1 MRSKI
6 KAGDL
11 EVGAIVFIGGNTYRI
26 ADGRYYM
33 MSATCVDL
41 HAVKLTDQGEVKTVL
56 QLPWD
61 LEVEGHDRIDRLE
74 LGRRYRLRDRVN
86 FAEWIGDCL
95 SVYGETPTYA
105 SYSILQV
112 GTPLVA
118 THDTADI
125 AVREPEVLEDIS
137 PTPGQQV
144 RVLSQNISGTIVSQ
158 LTDGRWSI
166 DCGDGIGGFV
176 ADIFDLEYNNA

>member
-1 MRSKI
+1 MRSTI

-11 EVGAIVFIGGNTYRI
+11 EVGAIVFIGDKTYRI
-26 ADGRYYM
+26 
-33 MSATCVDL
+33 TDL
-41 HAVKLTDQGEVKTVL
+41 LHHKSLGWSEFLAVRLTVL
-56 QLPWD
+56 GEIKADFTQD
-61 LEVEGHDRIDRLE
+61 LDQEIEGHNRIDRLQ

-95 SVYGETPTYA
+95 AVYGETDTFA

-125 AVREPEVLEDIS
+125 AVGEPEVLEDLS
-137 PTPGQQV
+137 PAPGQRV
-144 RVLSQNISGTIVSQ
+144 KVLSQNISSTVVSQ

-166 DCGDGIGGFV
+166 GCGDLAGEV
-176 ADIFDLEYNNA
+176 AAEIWDLEYG